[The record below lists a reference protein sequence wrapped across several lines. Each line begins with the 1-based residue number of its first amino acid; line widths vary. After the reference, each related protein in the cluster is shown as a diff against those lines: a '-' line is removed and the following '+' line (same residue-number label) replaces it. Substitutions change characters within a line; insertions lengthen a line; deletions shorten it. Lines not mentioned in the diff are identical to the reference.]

1 MAVLIAA
8 PALGLSDAA
17 AVQDCGWLIIVL
29 IPIGALVAASMTG
42 EHIEPNAQSHQVVF
56 RDYWQVLIKPDL
68 LRLFVSQI
76 AVTLGPGWMSA
87 IYLFFFKA
95 SRGFSTQQAT
105 ILLAIYI
112 LAGIPGALLTAA
124 LARRIGKHR
133 TLMATTTAYSLGL
146 LTIFVLPRA
155 NVVAFAP
162 MMFFEGVFAS
172 GFGMMVQAMLADVG
186 DEIRLAQGKQRM
198 SLVYAIN
205 TLAQKI
211 AAAAAIALTFP
222 LLQALGFNPGEG
234 VINTP
239 AAIHNLDMAFLIGP
253 IVFVMLGGACV
264 IGWRLDA
271 ARHDQ
276 IRTALAARDAELE
289 PKPNESVNTISIATQ
304 TP

>member
-1 MAVLIAA
+1 
-8 PALGLSDAA
+8 
-17 AVQDCGWLIIVL
+17 
-29 IPIGALVAASMTG
+29 
-42 EHIEPNAQSHQVVF
+42 
-56 RDYWQVLIKPDL
+56 
-68 LRLFVSQI
+68 
-76 AVTLGPGWMSA
+76 
-87 IYLFFFKA
+87 
-95 SRGFSTQQAT
+95 
-105 ILLAIYI
+105 
-112 LAGIPGALLTAA
+112 
-124 LARRIGKHR
+124 
-133 TLMATTTAYSLGL
+133 
-146 LTIFVLPRA
+146 
-155 NVVAFAP
+155 
-162 MMFFEGVFAS
+162 
-172 GFGMMVQAMLADVG
+172 
-186 DEIRLAQGKQRM
+186 M